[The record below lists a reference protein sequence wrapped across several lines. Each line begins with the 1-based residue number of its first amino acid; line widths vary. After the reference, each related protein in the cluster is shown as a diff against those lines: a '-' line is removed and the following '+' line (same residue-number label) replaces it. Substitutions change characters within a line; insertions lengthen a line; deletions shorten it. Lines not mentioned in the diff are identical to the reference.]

1 MFYSCRTKIYVYIC
15 TQITTKLKQNIMR
28 NLTPLQLANKL
39 KEIND
44 DYALGIYSVGE
55 IYNLSEAL
63 TEVLKNKKF
72 I

>member
-1 MFYSCRTKIYVYIC
+1 LFYSCITKIYVYIC

>member
-1 MFYSCRTKIYVYIC
+1 M
-15 TQITTKLKQNIMR
+15 L
-28 NLTPLQLANKL
+28 NLTPLQLSNKL

-44 DYALGIYSVGE
+44 DYALGIYSLGE

>member
-1 MFYSCRTKIYVYIC
+1 MFYSCITKIYVYIC

>member
-1 MFYSCRTKIYVYIC
+1 M
-15 TQITTKLKQNIMR
+15 L
-28 NLTPLQLANKL
+28 NLTPLQLSNKL
-39 KEIND
+39 KEINA
-44 DYALGIYSVGE
+44 DYALGIYSIRE